1 MFLNSFQKIY
11 NSFMNTTTFKNFELF
26 FSQLLRKNSKID
38 DGLDNGAKVT
48 IKIRCLL
55 TLL

>member
-1 MFLNSFQKIY
+1 
-11 NSFMNTTTFKNFELF
+11 MNTTTFKNFELF